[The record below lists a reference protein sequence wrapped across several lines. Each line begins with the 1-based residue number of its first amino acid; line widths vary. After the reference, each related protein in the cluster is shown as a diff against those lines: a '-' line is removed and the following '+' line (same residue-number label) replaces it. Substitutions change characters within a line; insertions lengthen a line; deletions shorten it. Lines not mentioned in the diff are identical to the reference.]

1 MSLPLNPLDTTM
13 STSLPIIEEDVAP
26 LDRPGGADGV
36 ANHTIELRD
45 VHKSF
50 GRARVLAGVSAGFED
65 DAITTVLGPSGTGKS
80 VLLKHIVGLLEP
92 DAGEVRVFGQDI
104 WRVSEAE
111 RYDLR
116 KRFGVLFQDGALF
129 GSMNLYDNVAFPL
142 RKHTDK
148 SEAEIREIVMTHL
161 SEVGLENATQK
172 APNEISGGMR
182 KRAGFARALVM
193 RPDVVLFDEPD
204 SGLDPVRTKLLCQLI
219 MQMHEEHGGTYIVI
233 THDIASA
240 RTLSDYVGVLWEGRL
255 VHYGRAEEAFAS
267 DDPFVRQFLAGDATG
282 PLGMD

>member
-1 MSLPLNPLDTTM
+1 MSLPLTVDQFDQ
-13 STSLPIIEEDVAP
+13 TSGLMHANNVPGNHHSIEV
-26 LDRPGGADGV
+26 V
-36 ANHTIELRD
+36 D
-45 VHKSF
+45 VHKAF
-50 GRARVLAGVSAGFED
+50 GPSKILTGLTVNFVD
-65 DAITTVLGPSGTGKS
+65 NAITTVLGPSGTGKS
-80 VLLKHIVGLLEP
+80 VLLKHIVGLLQP
-92 DAGEVRVFGQDI
+92 DQGEVRVFGENI
-104 WRVSEAE
+104 WNVSQAE
-111 RYDLR
+111 RFELR

-148 SEAEIREIVMTHL
+148 SEDEIREIVMTHL
-161 SEVGLENATQK
+161 AEVGLEKATHK

-204 SGLDPVRTKLLCQLI
+204 SGLDPVRTKLLCNLI
-219 MQMHEEHGGTYIVI
+219 AEVHQEHGGTYIVI

-240 RTLSDYVGVLWEGRL
+240 RTLSDYVGMLWQGKL
-255 VHYGRAEEAFAS
+255 VHYGEAEEAFGT
-267 DDPFVRQFLAGDATG
+267 DDPFVRQFLAGDAVG